1 MRIWNKFLNGII
13 VLSFLFSPSEFLST
27 HFGEKDL
34 DQKLRNYLD
43 LQKYGVKVCV
53 CMYVYIYIYI
63 NGFRLKVFIPLLLT
77 YFYLLL
83 APSNAL
89 LYSVS
94 KIYKPSEELVRV
106 LNLFAF
112 ICHLVK

>member
-1 MRIWNKFLNGII
+1 M
-13 VLSFLFSPSEFLST
+13 

-43 LQKYGVKVCV
+43 LQKYGVKV
-53 CMYVYIYIYI
+53 YIYIYLYIYLYI
-63 NGFRLKVFIPLLLT
+63 NGFELKVFIPLLLT
-77 YFYLLL
+77 YCYLLL

-94 KIYKPSEELVRV
+94 KIYKPSEELVR
-106 LNLFAF
+106 
-112 ICHLVK
+112 C

>member
-13 VLSFLFSPSEFLST
+13 VLSFLFYRSEFLST

-43 LQKYGVKVCV
+43 LQKYGVKV
-53 CMYVYIYIYI
+53 YIYI
-63 NGFRLKVFIPLLLT
+63 NGFKLKVFIPLLLT
-77 YFYLLL
+77 YCYLLL